1 VIFAT
6 KLLKTI
12 NYMKPNKYINIANL
26 ITLCRIFCLPF
37 MVVIYEIPSVNIVTK
52 SLVLSILFVVLAA
65 TDWLDGYIAR
75 RFNMQSAFGAFLD
88 PVADKI
94 MVIVCLLI
102 LLDIGLIHYWVAL
115 IIILRE
121 LIISALREWMAQIGS
136 HTKVSVRYIGKL
148 KTTAQMIA
156 IPMLLFSPAV
166 YHYLNIYHNT
176 WSLIANASMYIAVVL
191 TIWSMMVYLKDA
203 LKN

>member
-1 VIFAT
+1 
-6 KLLKTI
+6 
-12 NYMKPNKYINIANL
+12 
-26 ITLCRIFCLPF
+26 